1 MHQAS
6 SMKRKKQS
14 NFSIV
19 SQYKDNGAHGRC
31 RGQGILCV
39 NAISNSGKCLPQ
51 ATVFHEPPN
60 TPRLPSPARSM
71 FSDSLEDCNADVDAD
86 SWTHNGQE
94 AGASTSAGLYKPP
107 ALPLALALCSRVT
120 EEQEKRWNTDEE
132 HSEFMRFFLRVLPG
146 CAPLSPQAGK
156 ILTEEDMVVLNPKQ
170 DGLRE
175 QTQTET
181 SFYNFVTQHRL
192 SRACS
197 NSLMHMLRQDS
208 FEPRDLYYHSMQK
221 WVDETARHST
231 FPLRSVDLS
240 EKV

>member
-39 NAISNSGKCLPQ
+39 NAISKSGKCLPE

-71 FSDSLEDCNADVDAD
+71 LSDSLEDCNADVDAD

-132 HSEFMRFFLRVLPG
+132 HSEF
-146 CAPLSPQAGK
+146 
-156 ILTEEDMVVLNPKQ
+156 
-170 DGLRE
+170 
-175 QTQTET
+175 
-181 SFYNFVTQHRL
+181 QH
-192 SRACS
+192 
-197 NSLMHMLRQDS
+197 
-208 FEPRDLYYHSMQK
+208 
-221 WVDETARHST
+221 T
-231 FPLRSVDLS
+231 
-240 EKV
+240 

>member
-1 MHQAS
+1 MFSDSKAVCRYFKCLKTSNYFRKSSAYFENISWRNLGGCNGIFFIFFFPFFWEKERFRKPEAAGLLLLRQSEPVEVPVFSGAQTAMFFKCGRAGCQFEAPTSKSVKMHQAS

-39 NAISNSGKCLPQ
+39 NAISKSGKCLPE

-60 TPRLPSPARSM
+60 TPRLPSPARRLL
-71 FSDSLEDCNADVDAD
+71 SDSLEDCNADVDAD

-132 HSEFMRFFLRVLPG
+132 HS
-146 CAPLSPQAGK
+146 
-156 ILTEEDMVVLNPKQ
+156 
-170 DGLRE
+170 
-175 QTQTET
+175 
-181 SFYNFVTQHRL
+181 
-192 SRACS
+192 
-197 NSLMHMLRQDS
+197 
-208 FEPRDLYYHSMQK
+208 
-221 WVDETARHST
+221 
-231 FPLRSVDLS
+231 
-240 EKV
+240 

>member
-1 MHQAS
+1 M
-6 SMKRKKQS
+6 
-14 NFSIV
+14 
-19 SQYKDNGAHGRC
+19 
-31 RGQGILCV
+31 L
-39 NAISNSGKCLPQ
+39 
-51 ATVFHEPPN
+51 
-60 TPRLPSPARSM
+60 
-71 FSDSLEDCNADVDAD
+71 SDSLEDSNADVDAD

-181 SFYNFVTQHRL
+181 SFCNFVTQHRL

-221 WVDETARHST
+221 WVDETARNST

>member
-71 FSDSLEDCNADVDAD
+71 LSDSLEDCNADVDAD

-146 CAPLSPQAGK
+146 CPPLSPQAGK
-156 ILTEEDMVVLNPKQ
+156 ILGYGRYVMDVVLCENPKQ
-170 DGLRE
+170 NGLRE
-175 QTQTET
+175 QTRTET

-192 SRACS
+192 SRACTQFS
-197 NSLMHMLRQDS
+197 HADVEAS
-208 FEPRDLYYHSMQK
+208 F
-221 WVDETARHST
+221 
-231 FPLRSVDLS
+231 F
-240 EKV
+240 

>member
-1 MHQAS
+1 MLLLRQSEPVEVPVFSGAQTAMFFKCGRAGCQFEAPTSKSVKMHQAS

-39 NAISNSGKCLPQ
+39 NAISKSGKCLPE

-60 TPRLPSPARSM
+60 TPRLPSPARRLL
-71 FSDSLEDCNADVDAD
+71 SDSLEDCNADVDAD

-132 HSEFMRFFLRVLPG
+132 HS
-146 CAPLSPQAGK
+146 
-156 ILTEEDMVVLNPKQ
+156 
-170 DGLRE
+170 
-175 QTQTET
+175 
-181 SFYNFVTQHRL
+181 
-192 SRACS
+192 
-197 NSLMHMLRQDS
+197 
-208 FEPRDLYYHSMQK
+208 
-221 WVDETARHST
+221 
-231 FPLRSVDLS
+231 
-240 EKV
+240 

>member
-1 MHQAS
+1 MEEFRRLQRYFFHLFFPFFLEKERFRKPEAAGLLLLGQSEPVEVPVFSGAQTAMFFKCGRAGCQFEAPTSKSVKMHQAS

-39 NAISNSGKCLPQ
+39 NAISKSGKCLPE

-71 FSDSLEDCNADVDAD
+71 LSDSLEDCNADVDAD

-94 AGASTSAGLYKPP
+94 AGAITSAGLYKPP

-132 HSEFMRFFLRVLPG
+132 HS
-146 CAPLSPQAGK
+146 
-156 ILTEEDMVVLNPKQ
+156 
-170 DGLRE
+170 
-175 QTQTET
+175 
-181 SFYNFVTQHRL
+181 
-192 SRACS
+192 
-197 NSLMHMLRQDS
+197 
-208 FEPRDLYYHSMQK
+208 
-221 WVDETARHST
+221 
-231 FPLRSVDLS
+231 
-240 EKV
+240 